1 MGGSWCFAQ
10 RVVTNRGTCERGLL
24 YGNEKS
30 LSSGLSVQVIMTS
43 TLSLFAAIVAAVTCF
58 TQVQAHGYMLLPLT
72 EFKGTPTGA
81 WIVQIAPQFQAN
93 WESVRNDE
101 EVIAL
106 YVEKAKEAGYANNI
120 RKLLDSDT
128 NLYGAHCGFSN
139 PDAKPKD
146 PPKDGTA
153 TFVRGLAHHR
163 TAFH

>member
-1 MGGSWCFAQ
+1 
-10 RVVTNRGTCERGLL
+10 
-24 YGNEKS
+24 
-30 LSSGLSVQVIMTS
+30 MTS